1 MQKINRKKRNEDN
14 LKNVKNFLHSLFMSH
29 SPSFLSKQNNM
40 IYLLLEKGVTK
51 CEKYNLYKESTRNY
65 STAIIIWF
73 KLMICL
79 EIISTN
85 ALKAIMCF
93 TFTFTLCIPCWRIIS
108 TDLFVSFHIRNSLR
122 GLPQDLFCLPV
133 CLPTTHLR
141 HC

>member
-1 MQKINRKKRNEDN
+1 MSLCGTDDKQLKIELLSQWKLEAEFRNFTKVQKVNRKKRNEVN

-65 STAIIIWF
+65 STAIIISF
-73 KLMICL
+73 KLVICL

-93 TFTFTLCIPCWRIIS
+93 TFTFTLRI
-108 TDLFVSFHIRNSLR
+108 
-122 GLPQDLFCLPV
+122 QC
-133 CLPTTHLR
+133 
-141 HC
+141 